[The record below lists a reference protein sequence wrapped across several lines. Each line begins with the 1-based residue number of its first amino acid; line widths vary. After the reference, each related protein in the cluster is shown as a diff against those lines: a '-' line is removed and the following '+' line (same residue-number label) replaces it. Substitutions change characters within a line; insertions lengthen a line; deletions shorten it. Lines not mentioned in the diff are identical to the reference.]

1 VITSEFRMAD
11 RQPESSGVRKR
22 DVIIYSA
29 PERPTEADEREER
42 MRANGCIRMPRCRVT
57 CNARKADTCTRP
69 YPPDVPRSG
78 DLDTRVYTGV
88 SQPLLVEPRF
98 RRKKERANDFE
109 KSTLFDFQETK
120 IYIFL

>member
-1 VITSEFRMAD
+1 MITSEFRMAD

-98 RRKKERANDFE
+98 RRKKERANDFR
-109 KSTLFDFQETK
+109 KKYALRFSRSK
-120 IYIFL
+120 NIFL